1 MNRMLG
7 RADAVHDGGDAHAA
21 GRADRDQPASAAI
34 PRQDFRQRRDDASA
48 RRRGSTAERSGE
60 SV

>member
-1 MNRMLG
+1 MM
-7 RADAVHDGGDAHAA
+7 AATPMPPAVQIEISP
-21 GRADRDQPASAAI
+21 R